1 MKHYCLHAILL
12 ASLALV
18 ACKKDN
24 PATPETPD
32 PAPVT
37 PTTPIPEADLQLD
50 MDRTTKVLYYG
61 DRKTEGVYNYFLGL
75 GDMEFIKD
83 NEGDDAAPTGG
94 HIIFFDIYASEGTKS
109 YEDAVLPDG
118 KYTIA
123 ADNAVGTL
131 NDYYTRMQINV
142 DGKQTSV
149 DFTEGYLQVETSAKG
164 KLLTALFSL
173 KDGSTVSCRYEGPLV
188 FGDPNAGS
196 EPIEQIPELSDNID
210 ATFTYALGVY
220 YGDTYGA
227 GRDNYT
233 VSLTSQTLDEDGF
246 PTTGGAWIDLSF
258 YLTAGS
264 SIYLEP
270 GVYNVVD
277 TYESGTVEPGFNL
290 LGQFFGSSAAF
301 VDADG
306 NTLSESPIAS
316 GTVTV
321 SEFGSFGYK
330 IELDVVTDNGKTV
343 KGTFEGEID
352 FQDQSPAEEPNS
364 TLTGDYTLNLPAET
378 TKASLRYYGDYY
390 GVGLATWFLS
400 LENPKGDAI
409 DIELLTDKTST
420 TEIPIPEKQYNMSV
434 DNQTAGFVKGES
446 SPAGQSGT
454 WYWDLSTADADGY
467 LQGYAAAIDGWV
479 KLAKDGDKTTV
490 SFEFV
495 DEKYNI
501 FNGSWTGVIPAAEDK
516 SSSTSAVS
524 PMARK
529 AHKSQISLRQRA
541 K

>member
-24 PATPETPD
+24 PATP
-32 PAPVT
+32 
-37 PTTPIPEADLQLD
+37 PTIPIPEADLQLD

-109 YEDAVLPDG
+109 YEDAVLSDG

-164 KLLTALFSL
+164 KLLTALFTL

-210 ATFTYALGVY
+210 ATFTYALGIY
-220 YGDTYGA
+220 YGDAYGV
-227 GRDNYT
+227 GMDNYT

-246 PTTGGAWIDLSF
+246 PTT
-258 YLTAGS
+258 
-264 SIYLEP
+264 
-270 GVYNVVD
+270 
-277 TYESGTVEPGFNL
+277 
-290 LGQFFGSSAAF
+290 
-301 VDADG
+301 
-306 NTLSESPIAS
+306 
-316 GTVTV
+316 
-321 SEFGSFGYK
+321 
-330 IELDVVTDNGKTV
+330 
-343 KGTFEGEID
+343 
-352 FQDQSPAEEPNS
+352 
-364 TLTGDYTLNLPAET
+364 
-378 TKASLRYYGDYY
+378 
-390 GVGLATWFLS
+390 
-400 LENPKGDAI
+400 
-409 DIELLTDKTST
+409 
-420 TEIPIPEKQYNMSV
+420 
-434 DNQTAGFVKGES
+434 
-446 SPAGQSGT
+446 
-454 WYWDLSTADADGY
+454 
-467 LQGYAAAIDGWV
+467 
-479 KLAKDGDKTTV
+479 
-490 SFEFV
+490 
-495 DEKYNI
+495 
-501 FNGSWTGVIPAAEDK
+501 
-516 SSSTSAVS
+516 
-524 PMARK
+524 
-529 AHKSQISLRQRA
+529 
-541 K
+541 